1 MYDHIIMQLQLSLE
15 ALKYLHAD
23 ADYSYNE
30 ETGTIEGYSRMKS
43 VESSIVN
50 LTHALEYLREAQ
62 S

>member
-15 ALKYLHAD
+15 ALKYLHGGS
-23 ADYSYNE
+23 DYSYNE
-30 ETGTIEGYSRMKS
+30 ETGTIDDYPRMKS